1 MSELWIV
8 IIIVNAFDLLL
19 FGGIGLFILKNEK
32 IYLKEEGRWM
42 PGLNLPRL
50 YSEPGDVVNHDGF
63 RKHVGWAII
72 NFGIL
77 FSIALTGF
85 VFILENELINET
97 ATIGLS
103 LLVIFGLVLYLVY
116 VLFTKS
122 ERYIERNTSKRIRY
136 DIYLFRMMIATAVLT
151 SAPLF
156 FGTENMLTLII
167 VSMFLTTVVV
177 VYYIYKIYV
186 LLKENK
192 KDFL

>member
-1 MSELWIV
+1 
-8 IIIVNAFDLLL
+8 LLL

-32 IYLKEEGRWM
+32 IYLKEEGRWI
-42 PGLNLPRL
+42 PGFNLPRL

-77 FSIALTGF
+77 FTIALTGF
-85 VFILENELINET
+85 VFILENELMSET
-97 ATIGLS
+97 ASIGLS

-116 VLFTKS
+116 VMFTKS
-122 ERYIERNTSKRIRY
+122 EKYIERNTSKRIRY
-136 DIYLFRMMIATAVLT
+136 DIYLFRMMIAIAILT

-156 FGTENMLTLII
+156 FQSENMLTLII
-167 VSMFLTTVVV
+167 VSMFLTMIVV